1 MIQIS
6 NPNLKISERRGN
18 ELWRRKG
25 QTETSKHG
33 EDKGKSNS
41 GEKKTLNSIQIP
53 AVGNGWLFRSA
64 VGKMRRITV
73 AQDLEKIFIKEC
85 KRKVKP
91 WNGDQAKDERLV
103 WIACY
108 GMPLNAWNMPAFR
121 SIGSIWGHFLE
132 VDEETLKEVSFDKGK
147 VLIATEN
154 TSKISDK
161 IQFIVDG

>member
-1 MIQIS
+1 MGGRFVIVTFPDEEMR
-6 NPNLKISERRGN
+6 NKALEEKWFE
-18 ELWRRKG
+18 EL
-25 QTETSKHG
+25 
-33 EDKGKSNS
+33 
-41 GEKKTLNSIQIP
+41 
-53 AVGNGWLFRSA
+53 
-64 VGKMRRITV
+64 
-73 AQDLEKIFIKEC
+73 
-85 KRKVKP
+85 KP